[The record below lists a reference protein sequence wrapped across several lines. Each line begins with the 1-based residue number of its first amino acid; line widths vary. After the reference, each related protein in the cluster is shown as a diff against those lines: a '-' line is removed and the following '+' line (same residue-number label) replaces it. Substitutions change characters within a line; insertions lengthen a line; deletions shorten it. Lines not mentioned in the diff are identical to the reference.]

1 MFLKKKLFQNSKAE
15 AKVLTKCEYCGKEIG
30 LLAVRYTWLDKKN
43 KRAMHDKCYE
53 EYKIENQGKIKQVEE
68 QRKLESEIIGRIN
81 FLTLHG
87 LTDQRYNL
95 IFTEKKL
102 IGQYVGGNTVAFLA
116 GGMIGVAIADSLQK
130 KRATGMTVETNP
142 EKILSSHKKN
152 FTIDYMDIAEI
163 ELKKKNLKILLNQKH
178 EIIGKKLFFIFPKDQ
193 LNDIESI
200 LMKIAPIKM
209 MMKY

>member
-1 MFLKKKLFQNSKAE
+1 M
-15 AKVLTKCEYCGKEIG
+15 TKCEYCAEEIG
-30 LLAVRYTWLDKKN
+30 LLAVRYTWLDKEKT
-43 KRAMHDKCYE
+43 RAMHDKCYE

-68 QRKLESEIIGRIN
+68 QRKLESGIIGRID

-102 IGQYVGGNTVAFLA
+102 IGQYIGGNTVAFLA
-116 GGMIGVAIADSLQK
+116 GGFLGVAIADSLQQK
-130 KRATGMTVETNP
+130 KSIGLTEETNP

-152 FTIDYMDIAEI
+152 FAIDYVDIAEI
-163 ELKKKNLKILLNQKH
+163 ELQKKNLKIVLNQKH
-178 EIIGKKLFFIFPKDQ
+178 ELIGKKLFFIFLRDQ
-193 LNDIESI
+193 HDSIESI
-200 LMKIAPIKM
+200 LMKITSIKM

>member
-1 MFLKKKLFQNSKAE
+1 M
-15 AKVLTKCEYCGKEIG
+15 TKCEYCGEEIG
-30 LLAVRYTWLDKKN
+30 LLAVRYTWLDKEN
-43 KRAMHDKCYE
+43 NRAMHDKCYE

-68 QRKLESEIIGRIN
+68 QRKLESGIIGRID

-102 IGQYVGGNTVAFLA
+102 IGQYIGGNTVAFLV
-116 GGMIGVAIADSLQK
+116 GGMIGAAIADSLQK
-130 KRATGMTVETNP
+130 KKSIGMTEETNP

-152 FTIDYMDIAEI
+152 FTIDYMDIVEI

-178 EIIGKKLFFIFPKDQ
+178 EIVGKKLFFIFPMDQ
-193 LNDIESI
+193 HDNIESI

>member
-1 MFLKKKLFQNSKAE
+1 LLQNNIRE
-15 AKVLTKCEYCGKEIG
+15 VKVLTKCEYCGEEIG
-30 LLAVRYTWLDKKN
+30 LLAVRYTWLDKEKT
-43 KRAMHDKCYE
+43 RAMHDKCYE

-68 QRKLESEIIGRIN
+68 QRKLESGIIGRID

-116 GGMIGVAIADSLQK
+116 GGMIGAAIADSLQK
-130 KRATGMTVETNP
+130 KKSMGMTEETNP

-152 FTIDYMDIAEI
+152 FAIDYINIDEI
-163 ELKKKNLKILLNQKH
+163 ELKKKTLKILLNQKQ
-178 EIIGKKLFFIFPKDQ
+178 EIVSNRLFFIFPKDQ
-193 LNDIESI
+193 NNDIEAI
-200 LMKIAPIKM
+200 LMKTVPNKM
-209 MMKY
+209 ITKY